1 MPHKPEGCLYWT
13 GMVAR
18 NILDRIW
25 VFFLP
30 KFEDIVVFHSWQHC
44 ENLWTTAI
52 SASASTAHP
61 VTTEAWSHRVAVTRP
76 AHFFKL
82 APARSLNCLN
92 LFPHEKNLRHAIASQ
107 AALALL
113 QPRQHISVGARS
125 SLPLHF
131 HQGYVIPEY
140 NWPIRGGIS
149 LLLANSVFSKE
160 DETKKLIRC
169 MTSNSV
175 YELAF
180 PSVPSLHAPPGT
192 VQLL

>member
-1 MPHKPEGCLYWT
+1 MSFFFYPSSRILSYFIPDNTVKPVNHCYFSECIYSTSSDYRSMVTSRCSHKACS
-13 GMVAR
+13 
-18 NILDRIW
+18 
-25 VFFLP
+25 FF
-30 KFEDIVVFHSWQHC
+30 Q
-44 ENLWTTAI
+44 
-52 SASASTAHP
+52 ASTSSIFELFEF
-61 VTTEAWSHRVAVTRP
+61 VSAW
-76 AHFFKL
+76 
-82 APARSLNCLN
+82 
-92 LFPHEKNLRHAIASQ
+92 KNLRHAIASQ

-131 HQGYVIPEY
+131 HQGYAIPEY